1 MLRSRLSN
9 HFSMNMILSYH
20 HKARNFCQ
28 TKLDL
33 WPGKFL
39 KNMII
44 TKKTHDLLVSLS
56 PPTKKIREK
65 LTHSKAITLHL
76 PHFPFP
82 TPPGHLESMT
92 SVADIGTTFQTEPSP
107 KAAIHTPRN
116 SFPMDKSQEGGSIH
130 GNPKAFIFRGY
141 FTHLFGVQ
149 NLHFSMGFGV
159 PRDGTVPVYFPIHEF
174 RWFLR

>member
-1 MLRSRLSN
+1 MTWEIPEK
-9 HFSMNMILSYH
+9 HDH
-20 HKARNFCQ
+20 H
-28 TKLDL
+28 
-33 WPGKFL
+33 
-39 KNMII
+39 
-44 TKKTHDLLVSLS
+44 KKTHDLLVSLS

-130 GNPKAFIFRGY
+130 GNPKPSFLGVISPIYLGFKTFIFPWVLGFQGMGRCRY
-141 FTHLFGVQ
+141 ISR
-149 NLHFSMGFGV
+149 SMNFV
-159 PRDGTVPVYFPIHEF
+159 DF
-174 RWFLR
+174 